1 MFGKSQRQTF
11 MEKSYPY
18 STKQTNIPEQLTKSE
33 PKSKFETDS
42 NEIYNDIE
50 LKKIPEDIRD
60 DVIEMILE
68 KVEGRVQEE
77 LKRLREELLT

>member
-1 MFGKSQRQTF
+1 

-18 STKQTNIPEQLTKSE
+18 STKKTGLPEQSTKAE
-33 PKSKFETDS
+33 PKSKFESDV

-68 KVEGRVQEE
+68 
-77 LKRLREELLT
+77 